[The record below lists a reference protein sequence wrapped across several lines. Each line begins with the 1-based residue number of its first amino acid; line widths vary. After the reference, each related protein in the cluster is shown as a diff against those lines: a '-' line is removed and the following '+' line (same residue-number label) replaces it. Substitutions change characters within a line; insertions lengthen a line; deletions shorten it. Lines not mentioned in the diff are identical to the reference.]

1 MNHPTGAKRAVYND
15 GLDHGTPRFVTTERG
30 PGYLPLTNQTI
41 STPLG
46 YIPQV
51 NSTYAYWDNSYG
63 MQNEVQLSIS
73 ESTCAAKT
81 VGYPLDHWPQLAE
94 HKHKLSRIAL
104 QRCDTSACAVKTMG
118 ALAEQSTDS
127 TANTRTILRNQ
138 ATAQFR
144 GVDHRQQEPPCVDLP
159 PNLQTTYNHHMSDE
173 AVSDGFRI
181 RLLAAQ
187 RDMYI
192 SGICLFLNLLLQ
204 MLYSSMVV
212 NIKLEKSLGAMEK
225 QAKGASSSYTNLLE
239 EHEILQ
245 KQLKKLVGLDGTT
258 DLTSLEKLLKENAA
272 YETEVA
278 SLKKSVAASDAA
290 IAQVKKQADSQ
301 SAAYMKLLDE
311 TTAKSDQAQEIKDL
325 HAQVV
330 DLKQTVN
337 DLTKDRDSLKTQIQD
352 YDFMFA
358 EAKKKAE

>member
-46 YIPQV
+46 YIPK
-51 NSTYAYWDNSYG
+51 ST
-63 MQNEVQLSIS
+63 
-73 ESTCAAKT
+73 
-81 VGYPLDHWPQLAE
+81 
-94 HKHKLSRIAL
+94 
-104 QRCDTSACAVKTMG
+104 QRM
-118 ALAEQSTDS
+118 
-127 TANTRTILRNQ
+127 
-138 ATAQFR
+138 
-144 GVDHRQQEPPCVDLP
+144 

-311 TTAKSDQAQEIKDL
+311 TTAKGDQAQEIKDL

>member
-1 MNHPTGAKRAVYND
+1 M
-15 GLDHGTPRFVTTERG
+15 
-30 PGYLPLTNQTI
+30 
-41 STPLG
+41 
-46 YIPQV
+46 
-51 NSTYAYWDNSYG
+51 
-63 MQNEVQLSIS
+63 
-73 ESTCAAKT
+73 
-81 VGYPLDHWPQLAE
+81 
-94 HKHKLSRIAL
+94 
-104 QRCDTSACAVKTMG
+104 TMHV
-118 ALAEQSTDS
+118 A
-127 TANTRTILRNQ
+127 
-138 ATAQFR
+138 
-144 GVDHRQQEPPCVDLP
+144 
-159 PNLQTTYNHHMSDE
+159 NLQTAYNHHMSDE

-258 DLTSLEKLLKENAA
+258 DLTSLEKLLKENAT

-311 TTAKSDQAQEIKDL
+311 TTAKGDQAQEIKDL